1 MPESA
6 TPVLDTLAGMT
17 AVSLELS
24 DLEAREHMI
33 ARLAALVATDAP
45 AASYLLNAGVASD
58 VGITA
63 DDVQDVLVAVA
74 PIVGTSRVVTAAAN
88 ITRALGFAIAVIE
101 AELEAQLEDA
111 S

>member
-1 MPESA
+1 
-6 TPVLDTLAGMT
+6 MT

-45 AASYLLNAGVASD
+45 AASYLLNAGVAAD

-63 DDVQDVLVAVA
+63 DDVEDVLVAIA
-74 PIVGTSRVVTAAAN
+74 PIVGTSRVVTAAGN
-88 ITRALGFAIAVIE
+88 ITRALGFAIAAVA
-101 AELEAQLEDA
+101 AELEAQLDDA

>member
-45 AASYLLNAGVASD
+45 AASYLLN
-58 VGITA
+58 
-63 DDVQDVLVAVA
+63 
-74 PIVGTSRVVTAAAN
+74 P
-88 ITRALGFAIAVIE
+88 
-101 AELEAQLEDA
+101 
-111 S
+111 